1 MNDFAGQDFN
11 KRFESLGDLAEGK
24 FEEWSDCNFMRYGL
38 DRPPLAIWKLAPRIR
53 HTPDYL
59 TSNYLVECQGFGRK
73 QIVHMKFD
81 KWESLQWWD
90 RNARESRTHDT
101 QELFRRNPS
110 NGNRNKAQR
119 NRNTIKCKVFH
130 TLCSCRGCDLH
141 GLRFERVV

>member
-1 MNDFAGQDFN
+1 MNDFAGQDFS

-73 QIVHMKFD
+73 QIVHMKLD

-90 RNARESRTHDT
+90 RNTMT
-101 QELFRRNPS
+101 VQLFLYDAHKDRQIMFPIKKLKPLIQKSEIRAFPD
-110 NGNRNKAQR
+110 GNRYYAMEAEE
-119 NRNTIKCKVFH
+119 VWA
-130 TLCSCRGCDLH
+130 TLGS
-141 GLRFERVV
+141 